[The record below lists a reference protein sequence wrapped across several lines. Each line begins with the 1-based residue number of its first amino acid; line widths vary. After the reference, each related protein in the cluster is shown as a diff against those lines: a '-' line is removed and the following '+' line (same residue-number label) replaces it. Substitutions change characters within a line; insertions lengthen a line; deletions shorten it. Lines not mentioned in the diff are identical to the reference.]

1 MIRIPSRIWGV
12 KWEPVAAMIA
22 LLFVGLWL
30 VYQPAIKPHPGGRAE
45 SVRIANE
52 RGIVESWIEAGAQE
66 RTFQLSLRNG
76 HRVTLS
82 EQEVLRLFGPNVHTT
97 LTTRPA
103 NALFRLFNITSWTS
117 LVWVAIGLG
126 GQVLFAGRTLVQW
139 FASEKERRSVVPAAF
154 WWMSLIGGVA
164 LFAYFAWRQDVVGV
178 LGQCSGV
185 VIYARNL
192 RLIAKHRRR
201 EERLAR
207 EAEAGG
213 EAPDSEAK

>member
-1 MIRIPSRIWGV
+1 VIRIPSRIWGV

-30 VYQPAIKPHPGGRAE
+30 VYKPAIKPHPGGRAE
-45 SVRIANE
+45 SVLIANE
-52 RGIVESWIEAGAQE
+52 RGIVEGWKEPGGEQ
-66 RTFQLSLRNG
+66 RFQLTFRNG
-76 HRVTLS
+76 HAVPMS
-82 EQEVLRLFGPNVHTT
+82 EEEVSRLFGPKVSAT
-97 LTTRPA
+97 LTTKPPNR
-103 NALFRLFNITSWTS
+103 LFRLFNITGWTS
-117 LVWVAIGLG
+117 LVWVAIGMG
-126 GQVLFAGRTLVQW
+126 GQILFAGRTLVQW
-139 FASEKERRSVVPAAF
+139 FASEKERRSVVPAVF
-154 WWMSLIGGVA
+154 WWMSLIGGVS

-192 RLIAKHRRR
+192 RLIAKHKRR

-213 EAPDSEAK
+213 EAPESNP

>member
-1 MIRIPSRIWGV
+1 MV
-12 KWEPVAAMIA
+12 A

-45 SVRIANE
+45 SVLIANE
-52 RGIVESWIEAGAQE
+52 RGIVESWTEPGAE
-66 RTFQLSLRNG
+66 RKFQLKLRNG
-76 HRVTLS
+76 HTVAVS
-82 EQEVLRLFGPNVHTT
+82 EEEVKRLFGSKVHAT

-117 LVWVAIGLG
+117 LVWVAVGLG
-126 GQVLFAGRTLVQW
+126 GQILFAGRTLVQW
-139 FASEKERRSVVPAAF
+139 FASEREKRSVVPAVF
-154 WWMSLIGGVA
+154 WWMSLIGGVS
-164 LFAYFAWRQDVVGV
+164 LFAYFAWRQGVVGV

-192 RLIAKHRRR
+192 RLIAKHKRR

-213 EAPDSEAK
+213 EAPGPRQE